1 MKKLHI
7 KHLWLIL
14 AAYGVWFALFSGIGE
29 VLHGKYW
36 KIFLSLLLGIV
47 VYILIELKKKD

>member
-14 AAYGVWFALFSGIGE
+14 AAYGVWFALFSGIEE